1 MAPKHS
7 LCCFMAAEYST
18 ESQEAPHCSPPGITS
33 AVPPNGWV
41 CEQFP
46 GCWHRDQIQTDP
58 HLTAQKTFCQEGAP
72 AHDRDQTFPPKQAR
86 VPAGLMGVLPL
97 ASEPPGSLAR
107 NWVLGLREQGGG
119 CGGETSLRWEPRGDL
134 CSQPLPTGRREG
146 TVLAHPSE
154 LTKGCSSLPRTEG
167 RGFPASSHGS
177 NAPTQKC
184 MSRGLPWRSSR

>member
-58 HLTAQKTFCQEGAP
+58 HLTGEKTFCQEGAQPTP
-72 AHDRDQTFPPKQAR
+72 ATRPFPPSKGESQLAPWGCCLWP
-86 VPAGLMGVLPL
+86 VSPL
-97 ASEPPGSLAR
+97 ALWPGTGSWDSENKVG
-107 NWVLGLREQGGG
+107 V
-119 CGGETSLRWEPRGDL
+119 GGETSLRWEPRGDL

-167 RGFPASSHGS
+167 RGFPASSHRS

-184 MSRGLPWRSSR
+184 MSRGLPWRSSH